1 MQRSIISSE
10 IFRCS
15 PSTDDDGEDF
25 PEFQEI
31 FSGQG
36 RVTKDGD
43 VEMID
48 TAAQK
53 PTEYYDVKR
62 LLIQEK
68 GEDDYEYLREYKLNK
83 ILAEIAD

>member
-1 MQRSIISSE
+1 
-10 IFRCS
+10 
-15 PSTDDDGEDF
+15 
-25 PEFQEI
+25 
-31 FSGQG
+31 
-36 RVTKDGD
+36 
-43 VEMID
+43 MID